1 MNIDFL
7 LETINHT
14 YDLYVNVNRDFLSKS
29 DYNYSFDLLQL
40 SEASRNLALAFL
52 GVQDLPDE
60 LEKWRPMFAQVWK
73 RLERDLRNADIYSQK
88 RIRLN
93 IVRQT
98 MEFFNDFEADF
109 EDFHYSKD
117 MEKSIRYFN
126 ITGNDYAGVTKRN
139 REVILGQ
146 EYEIGIKQF
155 ENVFFYFPL
164 SRKVST
170 IPITEEYLEK
180 AKHYSDVRSLYDD
193 LVFKNKYIRMM
204 KARIKRMGVFIRL
217 LLIREW
223 FRSL

>member
-146 EYEIGIKQF
+146 EYEIGSKQF

-180 AKHYSDVRSLYDD
+180 ANHYSDVRSLYDD